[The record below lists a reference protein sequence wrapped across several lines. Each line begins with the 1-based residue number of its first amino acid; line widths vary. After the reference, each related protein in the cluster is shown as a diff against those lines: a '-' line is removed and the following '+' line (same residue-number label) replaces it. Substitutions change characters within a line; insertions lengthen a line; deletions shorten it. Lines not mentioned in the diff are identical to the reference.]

1 MKRAISSI
9 VFVGA
14 VAFSFAGQGSF
25 TIVRPLDGS
34 TVREKTRIL
43 VPKNSVQDSG
53 YIGIFLDGKFLEAVV
68 PKESDDKKYLEY
80 MLDTKAYEDGN
91 HKLELKYYVDYNSQP
106 RVVDSSSIDIVIGN
120 KKGIEVPEDGIQM
133 RYKFNVGSERIYKLQ
148 QKQITSI
155 ISEADQKKSGARPF
169 EFNSEGEAIT
179 LLYAVDNKYGNGE
192 GLMRM
197 QVVPDRGVKNREYA
211 FLTTS
216 DATAPQRFYPESMA
230 PIYMRLTPTGREVFG
245 AVPDYFGFE
254 SAGMGGGDRFALYA
268 AFPLPVLPSKSI
280 RVGDSWRTNFQQ
292 GALDMAKLHTTNT
305 VVEKMVDQAR
315 GEFVGVEW
323 EMGRRC
329 AVIKNTISQGTP
341 TLSKKAGAATENISD
356 RKVSVTETIWFDIDN
371 GIIVKFYQDTTIEG
385 KANFGLIGGGASG
398 NGPSAPGAAGG
409 RGKGPDDFS
418 ITDPFRQRG
427 GKGGPPPA
435 GMSGGGQKGGPQG
448 AGMAG
453 PAGMGGAQGGGQD
466 VSGFVRTRFQRLF
479 VLQK

>member
-245 AVPDYFGFE
+245 AVPD
-254 SAGMGGGDRFALYA
+254 GMGGGDRFALYA

-341 TLSKKAGAATENISD
+341 TLSKKEGAATEGISD

>member
-1 MKRAISSI
+1 
-9 VFVGA
+9 
-14 VAFSFAGQGSF
+14 
-25 TIVRPLDGS
+25 
-34 TVREKTRIL
+34 
-43 VPKNSVQDSG
+43 
-53 YIGIFLDGKFLEAVV
+53 
-68 PKESDDKKYLEY
+68 
-80 MLDTKAYEDGN
+80 
-91 HKLELKYYVDYNSQP
+91 
-106 RVVDSSSIDIVIGN
+106 
-120 KKGIEVPEDGIQM
+120 
-133 RYKFNVGSERIYKLQ
+133 
-148 QKQITSI
+148 
-155 ISEADQKKSGARPF
+155 
-169 EFNSEGEAIT
+169 
-179 LLYAVDNKYGNGE
+179 
-192 GLMRM
+192 
-197 QVVPDRGVKNREYA
+197 
-211 FLTTS
+211 
-216 DATAPQRFYPESMA
+216 
-230 PIYMRLTPTGREVFG
+230 
-245 AVPDYFGFE
+245 
-254 SAGMGGGDRFALYA
+254 
-268 AFPLPVLPSKSI
+268 
-280 RVGDSWRTNFQQ
+280 
-292 GALDMAKLHTTNT
+292 MAKLHTTNT

-341 TLSKKAGAATENISD
+341 TLSKKEGAATENISD